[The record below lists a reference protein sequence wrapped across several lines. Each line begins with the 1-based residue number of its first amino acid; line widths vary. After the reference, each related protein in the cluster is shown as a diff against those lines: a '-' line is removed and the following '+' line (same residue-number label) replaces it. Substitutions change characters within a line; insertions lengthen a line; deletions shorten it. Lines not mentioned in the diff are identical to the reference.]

1 MNNNKHLNKHL
12 TVEVC
17 SDGILQISIGV
28 DILAFAALRSEYSW
42 DLANPDKRY
51 LADPRTKF
59 KITDPK
65 GFAADVREALLEE
78 AEDGSSLLTR
88 VLDEACKNAIEQGS
102 EHFSDSS
109 EET

>member
-1 MNNNKHLNKHL
+1 MNNKNKHL

-17 SDGILQISIGV
+17 ADGTLQISIGV
-28 DILAFAALRSEYSW
+28 DILSFAALRSEYSW
-42 DLANPDKRY
+42 DLANPNKRY
-51 LADPRTKF
+51 IVDPRTKLS
-59 KITDPK
+59 ITDPI
-65 GFAADVREALLEE
+65 GFAADVKNALLEE

-88 VLDEACKNAIEQGS
+88 VLDVACQEAIEQGS